1 MPEPKKP
8 NEPIDSESIYKF
20 PFIMIKHILLV
31 IDPII
36 NMMSTS
42 FKDSFL
48 NDFKK
53 LFFLR
58 IDNIS
63 IKEIKDIDPTV
74 AFGLLSQI
82 QTILD
87 EICVKETF
95 QLTEE
100 AELNLSLKL
109 LKSPFLQKKIRG
121 ITHFKECIERTDTS
135 SSDFRFDI
143 LFHIFYINYLYFI
156 IIIYI
161 FLIFLL

>member
-1 MPEPKKP
+1 MYIIYNLSIPESKKQ
-8 NEPIDSESIYKF
+8 NESPDPDSIDKF
-20 PFIMIKHILLV
+20 PLIMIKHMLSA

-36 NMMSTS
+36 SMMSSS

-48 NDFKK
+48 NEIKK

-58 IDNIS
+58 IENIS
-63 IKEIKDIDPTV
+63 IKEIKDLDPST

-82 QTILD
+82 QVILD

-95 QLTEE
+95 MLTEE

-121 ITHFKECIERTDTS
+121 ITHLKECIERTDS
-135 SSDFRFDI
+135 SFSDFR
-143 LFHIFYINYLYFI
+143 YINT
-156 IIIYI
+156 I
-161 FLIFLL
+161 FK

>member
-1 MPEPKKP
+1 MGMVLKSIFSPSFNLKFLSVPEPKKP
-8 NEPIDSESIYKF
+8 GETVDSEGVYKF
-20 PFIMIKHILLV
+20 PFLMIKHILLL

-36 NMMSTS
+36 NMMSSS

-48 NDFKK
+48 TEFKR
-53 LFFLR
+53 LFFIR
-58 IDNIS
+58 TDNIS
-63 IKEIKDIDPTV
+63 IREIKDLDPSI
-74 AFGLLSQI
+74 AFGLLIQI

-135 SSDFRFDI
+135 SSDFR
-143 LFHIFYINYLYFI
+143 
-156 IIIYI
+156 
-161 FLIFLL
+161 

>member
-1 MPEPKKP
+1 
-8 NEPIDSESIYKF
+8 
-20 PFIMIKHILLV
+20 MIKHIMIV
-31 IDPII
+31 IEPII

-42 FKDSFL
+42 FKESFL

-53 LFFLR
+53 LFFIR

-63 IKEIKDIDPTV
+63 IKEIKDLDPSN
-74 AFGLLSQI
+74 AFGLLNQI

-95 QLTEE
+95 MLTEE

-121 ITHFKECIERTDTS
+121 ITHFKDCIERTDSS
-135 SSDFRFDI
+135 SSDFRYIYKNFSLKFQI
-143 LFHIFYINYLYFI
+143 NQNFHFLKIFVNWKSLYLIIFLKLF
-156 IIIYI
+156 I
-161 FLIFLL
+161 FLI